1 MKRKISDDIS
11 RHQFCHRL
19 PASYRANGFDVDCR
33 LCYNCITM
41 NKEDAATSLGI
52 SVRSL
57 QRLVQSGKI
66 SVTYKRGESGK
77 QEAIFNPEEVEN
89 YKRERDAETVKPALA
104 TTNDTALARSGATTN
119 DTALA
124 RNVIEAI
131 FNSVGQKPA
140 VAIADKPLLKLD
152 EAAALTGLSRDILR
166 KAIDTKELKG
176 KLIGKAYRVKRDD
189 LDKYIKNL

>member
-1 MKRKISDDIS
+1 
-11 RHQFCHRL
+11 
-19 PASYRANGFDVDCR
+19 
-33 LCYNCITM
+33 M
-41 NKEDAATSLGI
+41 NKEEAAKELGI

-57 QRLVQSGKI
+57 QRIAQAGKI

-77 QEAIFNPEEVEN
+77 QEAIFNADELEN
-89 YKRERDAETVKPALA
+89 FKRQRDIETVKQPIA
-104 TTNDTALARSGATTN
+104 TTGDTALARSGATRD

-124 RNVIEAI
+124 RNVIETI
-131 FNSVGQKPA
+131 FNAIGQKPA

-166 KAIDTKELKG
+166 KAMQNKELKG